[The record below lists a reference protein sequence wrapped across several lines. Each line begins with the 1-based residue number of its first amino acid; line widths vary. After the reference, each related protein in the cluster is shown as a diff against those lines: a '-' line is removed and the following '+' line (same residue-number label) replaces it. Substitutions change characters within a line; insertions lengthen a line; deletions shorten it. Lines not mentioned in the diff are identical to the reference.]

1 LLKDLARFEWRYHTR
16 QPSFVAACALFF
28 ILGFVLTATGF
39 GPANVLVTSPWL
51 VTEVLAFVSL
61 FSVFA
66 AAVFVANA
74 VLRDTDHRMEEIVF
88 TTPVGRFPYLFGRFG
103 GALAAGISAM
113 ALAPLGMILGT
124 RMPSLDQAR
133 VGPLH
138 TATFLWPL
146 LTIVL
151 PTLLFVTALLFT
163 FAVLTRSALAT
174 YTASV
179 FIYLLYLAGAAL
191 TNSPLMAAS
200 RPGSGGSG
208 IAAAL
213 LDPFGMS
220 SFFEVTRYWTIAEK
234 NTRLVP
240 LTGAL
245 LLNRALWIVAAVVL
259 CAIAYR
265 SFSFRLPRRKRV
277 KAEKTQPPAETITA
291 YVRVEPAPRNL
302 ASFWSATK
310 FEISAALRSRPF
322 QLLLALWFILAVIEI
337 RSDLFSGEYGSA
349 SYAATALIV
358 AALQQPLMI
367 VGLIIVIYYG
377 SEIFWREQRFRVASI
392 IDATPVPG
400 TTLALAKWS
409 AITALIA
416 TTIALGTAA
425 GVVVQATHGYFAFEP
440 ALYLSLFYFAG
451 LPLALYAAAAVAI
464 HALSPGKYAGLALVL
479 FFFLAMRNLPMI
491 GLEHP
496 IWRFGSASVPS
507 YSAMYGFRD
516 AATFG
521 ALMLHWSVWAA
532 AMIGV
537 AAVSWRHLSL
547 GVADRVRTLGRWV
560 TTRGRKPVAAL
571 VVALIATGGFVFYE
585 ANVVTVYQPRS
596 RAIEWRVQYEQRYRR
611 LAALPQPRITNVT
624 ANVDIFPE
632 ERRAHIAGEYQL
644 RNDSDAPV
652 KSIIVT
658 MPRGARD
665 VSVSV
670 ASSRRTSDNRFGV
683 HVLDLEKPLQ
693 RNEHAKLT
701 FAMTLAEGVEENGT
715 VLMTFTSFPSLGY
728 RATYEISD
736 PRERARQGLGKS
748 STPEVEDSDAV
759 SSTTEMDRVMLDAT
773 ISTSRDQTAITS
785 GHLDRQWT
793 ANGRGYFHYRSDAP
807 MRNRFTF
814 LSARYVVAT
823 AKAERQWPALSDQ
836 YPGGVAS
843 RRPGTGHWAPGTRA
857 VDVSI
862 AYHPAHAA
870 NVKAMLATAIRTLDY
885 CNEAFGSYPYRQLK
899 LAEVSTSWNFGG
911 YALPDTILFSER
923 RMFLVDARDAARPDL
938 VTRRVAHEVA
948 HQWWGYQLEPQSRG
962 GASTLTESLAKYTEL
977 MVLERSRGRD
987 QVRELLGIELDRYLA
1002 GRSGEEQHERTL
1014 ANVGDQAYLYYSK
1027 GALVLH
1033 AVRDLIGERAL
1044 NAALHRLL
1052 DQNRDTATATSL
1064 DLLREL
1070 RNVSTPAQ
1078 FALIDEWF
1086 EKIVLYDFKVDAAEV
1101 TPLPN
1106 GRFRVVAHV
1115 TAAKREAAEDGVE
1128 RDVPLDEEID
1138 VALFRAGGIDAAN
1151 LIATQRVHL
1160 RTGPNEIAFVTAE
1173 KPLFIV
1179 ADPDLLRIDRNRAD
1193 NVRRVH

>member
-1 LLKDLARFEWRYHTR
+1 LLKEIARFEWRYHTR
-16 QPSFVAACALFF
+16 QPSFFAACALFF

-51 VTEVLAFVSL
+51 VTEVLAFASL

-103 GALAAGISAM
+103 GALAAGITAM

-124 RMPSLDQAR
+124 RMPSLDRAR

-138 TATFLWPL
+138 AATFLWPL
-146 LTIVL
+146 VTIVL

-208 IAAAL
+208 FAAAL

-234 NTRLVP
+234 NNRLVP

-245 LLNRALWIVAAVVL
+245 LLNRALWIAAAVVL

-277 KAEKTQPPAETITA
+277 KAEKTQPPAETVTA
-291 YVRVEPAPRNL
+291 YTRVEPAPRIL

-310 FEISAALRSRPF
+310 FEIAAALRSRPF
-322 QLLLALWFILAVIEI
+322 QFLLGLWFILALIEI

-349 SYAATALIV
+349 SYAATSLIV

-416 TTIALGTAA
+416 TTIALGIAA
-425 GVVVQATHGYFAFEP
+425 GVAVQATHGYFAFEP

-479 FFFLAMRNLPMI
+479 FFFLATRNLPMI

-532 AMIGV
+532 AMIGI
-537 AAVSWRHLSL
+537 AAVSWRHLTL
-547 GVADRVRTLGRWV
+547 GVADRVRTLARWV

-585 ANVVTVYQPRS
+585 TNVVRVYQPRS
-596 RAIEWRVQYEQRYRR
+596 RAIEWRAQYERRYRR
-611 LAALPQPRITNVT
+611 LAAMPQPRITNVMPT
-624 ANVDIFPE
+624 VDIFPE
-632 ERRAHIAGEYQL
+632 ERRAHIVGEYQL
-644 RNDSDAPV
+644 RNDGDAPV

-670 ASSRRTSDNRFGV
+670 PSSRRTSDSRFGV
-683 HVLDLEKPLQ
+683 HVFDLERPLQ
-693 RNEHAKLT
+693 RNGQAKLT
-701 FAMTLAEGVEENGT
+701 FAMTLDDGVEENGT

-736 PRERARQGLGKS
+736 PRERAKQGLGRS

-759 SSTTEMDRVMLDAT
+759 SSTTEMDRVTLDAT

-785 GHLDRQWT
+785 GHLERQWT
-793 ANGRGYFHYRSDAP
+793 ANGRSYFHYRSDAP

-814 LSARYVVAT
+814 LSARYAVAT
-823 AKAERQWPALSDQ
+823 AKA
-836 YPGGVAS
+836 G
-843 RRPGTGHWAPGTRA
+843 A
-857 VDVSI
+857 VDVSL

-870 NVKAMLATAIRTLDY
+870 NVKAMLTSAIRTLDY
-885 CNEAFGSYPYRQLK
+885 CNQAFGRYPYRQLK
-899 LAEVSTSWNFGG
+899 LVEVPGSNFGG
-911 YALPDTILFSER
+911 YATPDTILLSER
-923 RMFLVDARDAARPDL
+923 RMFLVDARDTSHPDL

-987 QVRELLGIELDRYLA
+987 QVRDLLGIELDRYLA
-1002 GRSGEEQHERTL
+1002 GRSREEQHERTL
-1014 ANVGDQAYLYYSK
+1014 ANAGDQAYIYYSK
-1027 GALVLH
+1027 GALVFH

-1052 DQNRDTATATSL
+1052 DENRETATATTF

-1078 FALIDEWF
+1078 FTLIDEWF
-1086 EKIVLYDFKVDAAEV
+1086 EKIALYDVKVDAAEV

-1128 RDVPLDEEID
+1128 HDVPLDEEID
-1138 VALFRAGGIDAAN
+1138 VALFRSGGIDSAN
-1151 LIATQRVHL
+1151 FIATQRVHM
-1160 RTGPNEIAFVTAE
+1160 RTGTNEIAFVTAE
-1173 KPLFIV
+1173 KPLFVV

-1193 NVRRVH
+1193 NVRRVE